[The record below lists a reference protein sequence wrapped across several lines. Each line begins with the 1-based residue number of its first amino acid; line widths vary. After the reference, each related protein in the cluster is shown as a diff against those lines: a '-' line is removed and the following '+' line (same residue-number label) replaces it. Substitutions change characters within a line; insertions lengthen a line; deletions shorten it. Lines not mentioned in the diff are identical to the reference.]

1 MTTVAAAWVTV
12 VARGWRCESRRAAI
26 LAAATLAVATPAP
39 PPSPPPSPPFA
50 LLAPVAGRP
59 RRLLDCHPCHATLA
73 LAAACAAIFTHA
85 IGLLMLSPPPRL
97 FWYLCVQIVQKAQ
110 GFIRGVDFFKDFTC
124 E

>member
-50 LLAPVAGRP
+50 LLAPVALADYLIATHG
-59 RRLLDCHPCHATLA
+59 CHATLA
-73 LAAACAAIFTHA
+73 LAAACAAVFTHA

-110 GFIRGVDFFKDFTC
+110 GFIRGVDFF
-124 E
+124 